1 MKTEN
6 KKKSIVKFKGMKLL
20 DSYRL
25 LDLLISATLGILSVV
40 FIFMISLGYDQIPN
54 YVEEIARF
62 PYFIAFLPAFLS
74 SLTHSIINY
83 FASLHHNHSLIHF
96 T

>member
-1 MKTEN
+1 MKQES

-54 YVEEIARF
+54 YVEEIS
-62 PYFIAFLPAFLS
+62 PISLPSCRLS
-74 SLTHSIINY
+74 SLP
-83 FASLHHNHSLIHF
+83 
-96 T
+96 